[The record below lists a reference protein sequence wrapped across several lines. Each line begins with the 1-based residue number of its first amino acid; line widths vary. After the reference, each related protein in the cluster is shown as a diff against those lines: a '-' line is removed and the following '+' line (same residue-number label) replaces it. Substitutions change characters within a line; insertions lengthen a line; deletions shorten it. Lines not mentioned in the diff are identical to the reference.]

1 MAKKSKGTAAP
12 TFGGL
17 QRKSDTIEF
26 TPDYSNVKRDLKR
39 IGMLA
44 GSLFVIMIAL
54 SFFIK

>member
-1 MAKKSKGTAAP
+1 MAKKTRVTAAP

-17 QRKSDTIEF
+17 QRKGETLEF

-39 IGMLA
+39 IGVLA
-44 GSLFVIMIAL
+44 GSLFAIMIVL